1 MVTINPPTNK
11 AEWKVSGFAM
21 ANYCN
26 SQDDLSCIIRKFGKI
41 ILLFFSL
48 YEAHI
53 PNLQGAPSLVKC
65 NLGRGQGSVVRSTD
79 YADYTD

>member
-1 MVTINPPTNK
+1 M
-11 AEWKVSGFAM
+11 ESFWFRYG

-48 YEAHI
+48 YEVHI
-53 PNLQGAPSLVKC
+53 LNLQGAPSLVKC
-65 NLGRGQGSVVRSTD
+65 NLGRGQKAEDGRHPG
-79 YADYTD
+79 